1 MIQHWFPEFWP
12 LWGSGAGPSSNR
24 KNDFWAKLLIEKLI
38 LMVHVT
44 WKTAAPV
51 PNLMKHP
58 NDHTYISYRRQP
70 GLEICGCAAGEV
82 WLSKKR
88 GVAQL
93 CSSILLYWNRF
104 LLLWTSK
111 QTNLQYKYLFHK
123 LSLPLQVV
131 TYFWLLRR
139 WAHRIDSNWV
149 CWILNR
155 LMRYTSSDRVIW
167 VHLIL
172 ITHI

>member
-1 MIQHWFPEFWP
+1 MTQFCIDGTFPVLNIGRFP
-12 LWGSGAGPSSNR
+12 DISFKPST
-24 KNDFWAKLLIEKLI
+24 I
-38 LMVHVT
+38 LYT
-44 WKTAAPV
+44 IPSKDTISSCYI
-51 PNLMKHP
+51 KDQY
-58 NDHTYISYRRQP
+58 DHTYISYRRQP
-70 GLEICGCAAGEV
+70 GLEICGCAGGEV

-139 WAHRIDSNWV
+139 WAHRMDSNWV

>member
-1 MIQHWFPEFWP
+1 MCVWRTCRAEDHFRRWPNSALMGLFLFSISDVSQIYPLNLQLFSTQFPPKTPFQVVILKTSMIIHIFHTG
-12 LWGSGAGPSSNR
+12 GSLGL
-24 KNDFWAKLLIEKLI
+24 KYVDI
-38 LMVHVT
+38 L
-44 WKTAAPV
+44 
-51 PNLMKHP
+51 
-58 NDHTYISYRRQP
+58 
-70 GLEICGCAAGEV
+70 
-82 WLSKKR
+82 
-88 GVAQL
+88 L

-139 WAHRIDSNWV
+139 WAHRMDSNWV